1 MTQMLQLS
9 RPIPRGWLA
18 LAHVLAGAPARRR
31 REFAQTE
38 PGFFR
43 SECFA
48 EDLPAVSPPV
58 MRAELLPPQ
67 RSTAWFVALL
77 VAAPTATALL
87 GAAVMMLD
95 RAA

>member
-1 MTQMLQLS
+1 MTQMLHLT
-9 RPIPRGWLA
+9 RPIQRGWLD

-31 REFAQTE
+31 PEFAQTE
-38 PGFFR
+38 PAFFR

-48 EDLPAVSPPV
+48 EDLPAAAPAPLLQ
-58 MRAELLPPQ
+58 AELMPQ

-87 GAAVMMLD
+87 GAAVMMLE

>member
-1 MTQMLQLS
+1 MTQMLHLS
-9 RPIPRGWLA
+9 RPLPRSWFA
-18 LAHVLAGAPARRR
+18 LAHVLAGAPASRRP
-31 REFAQTE
+31 EFALTE
-38 PGFFR
+38 PSYFR

-48 EDLPAVSPPV
+48 EDLPAAPIPIL
-58 MRAELLPPQ
+58 RAELLPQ

-87 GAAVMMLD
+87 GAAVMMLE

>member
-1 MTQMLQLS
+1 MTPMLHTP
-9 RPIPRGWLA
+9 RPSPRGWLD

-31 REFAQTE
+31 PEFAQTR
-38 PGFFR
+38 PDVFR

-48 EDLPAVSPPV
+48 EDLPLAPV
-58 MRAELLPPQ
+58 LKTELLPQ

-77 VAAPTATALL
+77 VAAPAATALL
-87 GAAVMMLD
+87 GAAVMMLE